1 MLFKRDPIRYAVYGE
16 EFKPIISIKK
26 KKIVKEVEEWQANSQ

>member
-16 EFKPIISIKK
+16 EFKPIISVKK
-26 KKIVKEVEEWQANSQ
+26 KKVKEVEEWQTNSQ